1 MKSASKLFRSIFV
14 LSLLAIA
21 TLAQTA
27 TNKATGTIAGRVTVG
42 TQPAPG
48 VDVLLKAGGNPSPTD
63 ILQSSP
69 SATATTDADGW
80 YRLTGVAPGSYR
92 VVAYAPAHVV
102 EGNANPFMPGKPVN
116 VAEGEAVENINFSI
130 TRGGVVTGTVT
141 DPDGRPMI
149 AEAVK
154 AHKLDENGKRQKG
167 GAADFDIA
175 GLSGLQTDDRG
186 VYRIYGLEP
195 GRYIISAGASSEAAM
210 LQMATAGGA
219 YYQRT
224 FYPEATDE
232 AKAKIIEIKS
242 GDEIESVDIKL
253 ARAGRDKSFAATG
266 RVIEAESGKPVAG
279 MMIMYSIT
287 KEGSASFGFG
297 NSTTNSQGEF
307 RLGGL
312 TPNSYQ
318 AFVVGLEQTE
328 NYGEPVKFEVG
339 EGDVSGL
346 EIKMN
351 LGASISGVAVI
362 EGVSDP
368 STVSKLREKLSK
380 IQITAQ
386 VIEKSE
392 GVVFSNTFGS
402 AGQISANGTFKL
414 GGLKPGKVQLI
425 VNTFMA
431 EKGFTPLRIE
441 QNGVEMKEIQ
451 LTAGV
456 PATGVRIIFA
466 YGTASI
472 AGRVEVRGG
481 SLPPGARL
489 SVRVVREDGSEPL
502 FNTLRGD
509 VDERGQFLIEGIF
522 PGRHKLIMGSY
533 ENPSLPKVEQFI
545 TITGNGR
552 QEVVLPLNLPK
563 KEEK

>member
-1 MKSASKLFRSIFV
+1 MKSALQVFCSILILPAF
-14 LSLLAIA
+14 AIA
-21 TLAQTA
+21 VLAQVSA
-27 TNKATGTIAGRVTVG
+27 SKATGTIAGRVTVG

-48 VDVLLKAGGNPSPTD
+48 VDVLLKAGGTPSPTD
-63 ILQSSP
+63 ILQSGP
-69 SATATTDADGW
+69 SATATTDAEGW

-102 EGNANPFMPGKPVN
+102 EGNANPFLPGKPVN

-141 DPDGRPMI
+141 DPDGRPVI

-154 AHKLDENGKRQKG
+154 AHKLDENGKRQQS
-167 GAADFDIA
+167 AVDFDIA
-175 GLSGLQTDDRG
+175 GLGGLQTDDRG

-195 GRYIISAGASSEAAM
+195 GRYIISAGSSSDDAM
-210 LQMATAGGA
+210 LRMGSPSGA

-224 FYPEATDE
+224 FCPDATDE
-232 AKAKIIEIKS
+232 AKAKIFEIKS
-242 GDEIESVDIKL
+242 GNEIESVDIKL
-253 ARAGRDKSFAATG
+253 ARAGRNKSFAATG
-266 RVIEAESGKPVAG
+266 RVVEAESGKPVAG
-279 MMIMYSIT
+279 MMIGYSIT

-297 NSTTNSQGEF
+297 NSATNSQGEF
-307 RLGGL
+307 RLEGL

-328 NYGEPVKFEVG
+328 NYGDPVKFEVG
-339 EGDVSGL
+339 EGDISGL
-346 EIKMN
+346 EIRMN
-351 LGASISGVAVI
+351 LGASISGIAVI

-368 STVSKLREKLSK
+368 SIVSKLREKLSK

-386 VIEKSE
+386 PTEKSE
-392 GVVFSNTFGS
+392 GLLFSNGFGN

-414 GGLKPGKVQLI
+414 GGLKPGKVELI

-431 EKGFTPLRIE
+431 EKGFTLLRIE
-441 QNGVEMKEIQ
+441 QNGVEVKEIQ
-451 LTAGV
+451 LAAGV
-456 PATGVRIIFA
+456 PTTGLRIVFA

-481 SLPPGARL
+481 GSLPVGAQL
-489 SVRVVREDGSEPL
+489 TVRAVREDGSAPL
-502 FNTLRGD
+502 FNTLFGN

-522 PGRHKLIMGSY
+522 PGRHKLIMSSN

-552 QEVVLPLNLPK
+552 HEVILPLNLPK